1 MAQSGPPPSINR
13 PSALIL
19 PPPSLLPLSPASVLV
34 FLTIRGAFPQAAM
47 CFQSEANYS
56 PPLVLFPSRKN
67 TETENCLYF
76 IASIFSPHLCTVNA
90 RSDRAPPPSPPLRQT
105 HYAFTYI
112 LCVFVSLRTDVF
124 VYVIRQ
130 LRNNG
135 FNLPAARSEKRLN
148 DGTGG
153 GREIRPPDPEGS
165 RTDRPHL
172 VTSRHMT

>member
-1 MAQSGPPPSINR
+1 
-13 PSALIL
+13 
-19 PPPSLLPLSPASVLV
+19 
-34 FLTIRGAFPQAAM
+34 M
-47 CFQSEANYS
+47 C
-56 PPLVLFPSRKN
+56 
-67 TETENCLYF
+67 
-76 IASIFSPHLCTVNA
+76 
-90 RSDRAPPPSPPLRQT
+90 
-105 HYAFTYI
+105 
-112 LCVFVSLRTDVF
+112 

-165 RTDRPHL
+165 RTDRSHL